1 MATQPVLAESRT
13 LKLELAGTF
22 PKMRALAWDRDVLY
36 ASRAYTLFSA
46 QMSSGQIAWR
56 VVAQYDPEWWRNLS
70 CRSDLG
76 FRLLR
81 DGFHALAI
89 LPQGNLVAAVPGAIV
104 TRRAG
109 EKEFKISHRVTRG
122 TRPLHIAATPDGK
135 VFWGEYFGNPER
147 REVHIYVSDDYGLTW
162 KVAHTLGKQ
171 SIRHVHN
178 IIYDKW
184 DDCLWI
190 FTGDNGSE
198 CRILR
203 ASADFKN
210 IDQVLAG
217 NQQARAVAAVVTE
230 HGLYFASD
238 TPLEQ
243 NYIYHLDRGR
253 RIRRLAGIPSSS
265 IHGCKNASGI
275 FFSTMVE
282 PSDANRNQDVTVF
295 GSVDGADW
303 QQLAA
308 WRKDRWSMKFFQYG
322 NAFLPDGENSS
333 DLLAV
338 STLAVEGTDLQTS
351 IWRTS

>member
-13 LKLELAGTF
+13 VKLEPAGTF
-22 PKMRALAWDRDVLY
+22 PRLRALAWDRDVLY
-36 ASRAYTLFSA
+36 ASRGYTLYSA
-46 QMSSGQIAWR
+46 QMSSREIAWR
-56 VVAQYDPEWWRNLS
+56 VVAKYEPEWWRNLS

-104 TRRAG
+104 TLGVG
-109 EKEFKISHRVTRG
+109 ETQFRISHRVTRG

-135 VFWGEYFGNPER
+135 VFWGEYFSNPER
-147 REVHIYVSDDYGLTW
+147 EEVHIYTSDDCGRTW
-162 KVAHTLGKQ
+162 KVAYTFGKR

-178 IIYDKW
+178 IVYDKW

-210 IDQVLAG
+210 KDEVLAG

-253 RIRRLAGIPSSS
+253 RIRKLAGIPSSS

-282 PSDANRNQDVTVF
+282 PSEVNLNRNVTVF
-295 GSVDGADW
+295 GSVEGAEW

-308 WRKDRWSMKFFQYG
+308 WRKDGWLMKFFQYG
-322 NAFLPDGENSS
+322 NASFPDGENTTG
-333 DLLAV
+333 LLAV
-338 STLAVEGTDLQTS
+338 STLAVEGADLQTS